1 MLHIKIFSFT
11 QILLED
17 PLYLSLTPIF
27 YHQSD
32 FWHERRRCSRLQL
45 AVDFLTL
52 FMIIWNFSNDVCS
65 MVILTLQLLFHVN
78 PFYFRYE
85 EWKTKN
91 EK

>member
-52 FMIIWNFSNDVCS
+52 F
-65 MVILTLQLLFHVN
+65 LFVSSV
-78 PFYFRYE
+78 FYFRISLGLLYFLL
-85 EWKTKN
+85 
-91 EK
+91 